1 MGINNLGML
10 NMPFQKGNQLAKGH
24 NGGLRK
30 DLTVE
35 LITQLNE
42 VLKSPAGH
50 LAPGVRW
57 GFETESAVRRYGS
70 QQHGY
75 VEHAF
80 SER

>member
-42 VLKSPAGH
+42 VLKSRGGLGNLNRAIS
-50 LAPGVRW
+50 GV
-57 GFETESAVRRYGS
+57 SA
-70 QQHGY
+70 
-75 VEHAF
+75 
-80 SER
+80 